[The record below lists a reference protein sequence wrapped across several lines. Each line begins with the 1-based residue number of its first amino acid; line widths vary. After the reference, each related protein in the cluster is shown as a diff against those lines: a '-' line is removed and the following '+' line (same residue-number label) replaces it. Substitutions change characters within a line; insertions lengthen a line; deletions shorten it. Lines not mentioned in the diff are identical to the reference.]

1 MSTFTAESVNLT
13 AGYDTTS
20 DPRTVL
26 TAAQHLVA
34 FRDGLAGALLDLAEV
49 TADLSNDAAAC
60 RLARLCA
67 VLGPDE
73 AYRRGVR
80 ITGIAGAVWGIF
92 ADIGAEKAHALATLR
107 AVCHD
112 TATAVRDELHRDS
125 CLCIGGEKGALRAR
139 NEKGTRA

>member
-1 MSTFTAESVNLT
+1 MAATFTPNPGT
-13 AGYDTTS
+13 IPAGYDTTS

-49 TADLSNDAAAC
+49 TVDLDNDTAAT

-67 VLGPDE
+67 ALGPDE

-80 ITGIAGAVWGIF
+80 ITHLAGGVWGIF
-92 ADIGAEKAHALATLR
+92 AEIGAEKAHTLATLR
-107 AVCHD
+107 LVCRD

-125 CLCIGGEKGALRAR
+125 CICR
-139 NEKGTRA
+139 NATKEPR